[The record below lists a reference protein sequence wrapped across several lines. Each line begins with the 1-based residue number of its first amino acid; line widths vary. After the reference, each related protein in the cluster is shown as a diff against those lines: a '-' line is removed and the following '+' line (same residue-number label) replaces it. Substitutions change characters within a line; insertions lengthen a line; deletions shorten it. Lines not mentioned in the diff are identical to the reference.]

1 MEACG
6 NGTEPILCACRS
18 DVVNARA
25 ITLVLISSL
34 LGLADYSV
42 PVEAQQMQ
50 QVFRVGVLHIGAPP
64 PNPLSSPGLS
74 QMVERLAELG
84 FRRGQNLDLEYRWA
98 DGNYDRVQL
107 LTGEL
112 VQANV
117 NVIVAV
123 GNRLAQLVITKN
135 PRIPIVSVSCDPFST
150 VTSYARP
157 NGNFTGVTCMT
168 TELSPKRLELVRQI
182 VPGAR
187 QVAFLHNPNLGPI
200 ALELTQKAALQLG
213 LAIRSVELRSAT
225 EMRMAFAAIVAERP
239 DVLLV
244 HPDALTM
251 RLRKEIVEFALAQR
265 LPAIYGYREFVEA
278 GGLVSY
284 GGTTSELG
292 ETAAE
297 LVANILRGAKPHELP
312 IRQVTRLPLTLN
324 MKSARALGLAIPAP
338 LLLRADA
345 VIE

>member
-1 MEACG
+1 M
-6 NGTEPILCACRS
+6 
-18 DVVNARA
+18 NARA
-25 ITLVLISSL
+25 IRLVLVSSL
-34 LGLADYSV
+34 LGLAVYSV
-42 PVEAQQMQ
+42 PGDAQQIQ

-74 QMVERLAELG
+74 QFVERLAKLG
-84 FRRGQNLDLEYRWA
+84 FRSGQNLDLEYRWA
-98 DGNYDRVQL
+98 EGNYERVQS

-112 VQANV
+112 VRANV
-117 NVIVAV
+117 DVIVAL
-123 GNRLAQLVITKN
+123 GNRLAQLVTAEN
-135 PRIPIVSVSCDPFST
+135 PRVPIVSVSCDPFST

-157 NGNFTGVTCMT
+157 NGNITGVTCMT
-168 TELSPKRLELVRQI
+168 TELSPKRLELVKQI

-187 QVAFLHNPNLGPI
+187 QVAFLHNPNLGPL

-213 LAIRSVELRSAT
+213 LALRAVEIRSAT
-225 EMRMAFAAIVAERP
+225 EITTAFAAIVAERP

-244 HPDALTM
+244 HPDELTI
-251 RLRKEIVEFALAQR
+251 RLRRDITEFALAQR
-265 LPAIYGYREFVEA
+265 LPSIYGYREFVEV

-297 LVANILRGAKPHELP
+297 LVARILRGAKPHELP
-312 IRQVTRLPLTLN
+312 IRQVMRLPLTLN

-338 LLLRADA
+338 LLLRADE

>member
-6 NGTEPILCACRS
+6 KRTEPSQCPNGSGL
-18 DVVNARA
+18 VNARA
-25 ITLVLISSL
+25 VTLVLIASL
-34 LGLADYSV
+34 LGSAVYSV
-42 PVEAQQMQ
+42 PVEAQQTPH
-50 QVFRVGVLHIGAPP
+50 VFRVGVLHIGTPP

-74 QMVERLAELG
+74 QFVKRLAELG
-84 FRRGQNLDLEYRWA
+84 FRTGQNLDLEYRWA
-98 DGNYDRVQL
+98 EGNYDRVQL
-107 LTGEL
+107 LTAEL
-112 VQANV
+112 VQADV
-117 NVIVAV
+117 DVIVAL
-123 GNRLAQLVITKN
+123 GNKLTQLVTAKS
-135 PRIPIVSVSCDPFST
+135 PRVPIVSVSCDPFST
-150 VTSYARP
+150 VSSYARP

-168 TELSPKRLELVRQI
+168 TELSPKRLELVKQI
-182 VPGAR
+182 VPGAKL
-187 QVAFLHNPNLGPI
+187 VAFLHNPDLGPI

-213 LAIRSVELRSAT
+213 LAIRAVEIRSAT
-225 EMRMAFAAIVAERP
+225 EMRMAFAAIVAKRP

-244 HPDALTM
+244 HPDALTL
-251 RLRKEIVEFALAQR
+251 RLRREIAEFALAQR
-265 LPAIYGYREFVEA
+265 LPSIYGYREFAEV

-297 LVANILRGAKPHELP
+297 LVARILRGAKPHELP

-338 LLLRADA
+338 LLLRADE